1 MVHKQKND
9 ISELEKSKLD
19 VLLKEYEI
27 TNNKIEKF
35 VGSQFLY
42 TQGSLALA
50 GGYILFLVEGVKLID
65 NSVTTGGGTKLY
77 IQFLPFLVLIILS
90 GILYQ
95 YQRTIVL
102 QGYKQYLEFAMNKIV
117 GQNLISYGHIGVK
130 KMLQRNPIALMNTVI
145 YVLVYAASCAFAY
158 YKPAET
164 AEPRWIVYH
173 ICAFIL
179 FAIIAL
185 LSTNGNTKKVK
196 EMAVDYHESPEML
209 ESRDI
214 SFAKITSD

>member
-1 MVHKQKND
+1 MQHIHKND

-27 TNNKIEKF
+27 TNAKIEKF

-50 GGYILFLVEGVKLID
+50 GGYVLFLVEGVKLID
-65 NSVTTGGGTKLY
+65 QSVTTGGGTKLY

-102 QGYKQYLEFAMNKIV
+102 QGYKQYLEFAINKIV
-117 GQNLISYGHIGVK
+117 GKNLMSYGQIGVK
-130 KMLQRNPIALMNTVI
+130 KMLQRNPIALMNSII
-145 YVLVYAASCAFAY
+145 YGLVYLASCAFAY
-158 YKPAET
+158 YKPSGTE
-164 AEPRWIVYH
+164 EPRWIVYH
-173 ICAFIL
+173 IVAFIL
-179 FAIIAL
+179 FLIIAL
-185 LSTNGNTKKVK
+185 VSTNGNTKKVK
-196 EMAVDYHESPEML
+196 KMAMAYYESE
-209 ESRDI
+209 EIVGSE
-214 SFAKITSD
+214 

>member
-1 MVHKQKND
+1 MVHEAKND
-9 ISELEKSKLD
+9 ISDLEKSKLD

-65 NSVTTGGGTKLY
+65 QSTPNVDGTKLY

-117 GQNLISYGHIGVK
+117 GQNLISYGHIGMK
-130 KMLQRNPIALMNTVI
+130 KMLQKNPIALMNSII
-145 YVLVYAASCAFAY
+145 YALVYIASCAFAY
-158 YKPAET
+158 YKPAKT
-164 AEPRWIVYH
+164 DEPRWLGYH
-173 ICAFIL
+173 IFAFVVFLLI
-179 FAIIAL
+179 AIF
-185 LSTNGNTKKVK
+185 STSGNTKKVK
-196 EMAVDYHESPEML
+196 NMAVDYHDSEEILGS
-209 ESRDI
+209 
-214 SFAKITSD
+214 